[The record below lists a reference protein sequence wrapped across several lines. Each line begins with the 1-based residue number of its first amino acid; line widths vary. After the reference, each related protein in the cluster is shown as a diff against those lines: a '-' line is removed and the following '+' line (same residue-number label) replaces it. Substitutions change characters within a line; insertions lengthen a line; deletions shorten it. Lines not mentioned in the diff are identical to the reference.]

1 MSAANNWG
9 CLCPV
14 QEEESEVQVCIPTQT
29 WQSVAEKCSSPWC
42 VSSLS
47 VFRIHLLTQ
56 FILAKRPPPP
66 RRQATPPSWSSS
78 DYAQNDGDDTQQ
90 AEEPDSEPDEQPDES
105 DQSDQPGQSGPDHS
119 DQSEPAH
126 SDQSEHEPEDAD
138 RNDEAN
144 DQMDVN
150 LDAGETNWIPPREY
164 IGLFPNGFPTPYQD

>member
-1 MSAANNWG
+1 MPQCRLSVSAANNWG

-29 WQSVAEKCSSPWC
+29 WRSVAEKCSSPWC

-66 RRQATPPSWSSS
+66 RRQATPPSWSS
-78 DYAQNDGDDTQQ
+78 DDAQNDGDDTQQ

-105 DQSDQPGQSGPDHS
+105 DQSDQPDQSEPDHS
-119 DQSEPAH
+119 DQSEN
-126 SDQSEHEPEDAD
+126 EPEDAD
-138 RNDEAN
+138 GNDEAD

-150 LDAGETNWIPPREY
+150 PDAGETYWIPPREY